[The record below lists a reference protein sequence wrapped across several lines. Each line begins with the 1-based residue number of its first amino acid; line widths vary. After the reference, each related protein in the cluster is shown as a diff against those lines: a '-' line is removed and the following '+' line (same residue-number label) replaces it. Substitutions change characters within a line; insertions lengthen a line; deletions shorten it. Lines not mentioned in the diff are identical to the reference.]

1 MENGF
6 ITRSEFEKRL
16 CQLFARNRISA
27 YPRKRR
33 DRHILLKSILLT
45 LERDKDYTEAEI
57 NEAIKTW
64 LTGMHEPHGLDHVGL
79 RRYLVDEGYLDRSRN
94 GSRYWVIDPGPS
106 TKWFEPDVEEVDVF
120 KVVDEAKE
128 SYDKSRRKRGEVRQK
143 ILDAALELFSEKGF
157 EGASI
162 RDIASAAGVTVPN
175 IYYYFKDKKGLYQAT
190 LQGSVDNVL
199 EIIVKIDDPNASFR
213 DRFVAL
219 AKSKMRLARQKNP
232 AFELFLKEW
241 VDRGGSS
248 EFPPQLETV
257 MSKSF
262 KYMEE
267 MLAQAVQRGEIR
279 PINPKLG
286 VWYLI
291 GLIFIRSGK
300 FLSKYMKTREVLSD
314 DEVEEF
320 VDLILNGLEKKD

>member
-1 MENGF
+1 MQNKF
-6 ITRSEFEKRL
+6 ITRKEFEERL
-16 CQLFARNRISA
+16 IQLFAQNRISA

-33 DRHILLKSILLT
+33 DRHILLKSIVMT
-45 LERDKDYTEAEI
+45 LANGKDYTETEI
-57 NEAIKTW
+57 NQAIKAW
-64 LTGMHEPHGLDHVGL
+64 LTGMHNPRGLDHVAL
-79 RRYLVDEGYLDRSRN
+79 RRYLVDEGYVDRSRN
-94 GSRYWVIDPGPS
+94 GSRYWVITPGPS
-106 TKWFEPDVEEVDVF
+106 TKLFEPDVGEVDVF
-120 KVVDEAKE
+120 SLVGEAKE
-128 SYDKSRRKRGEVRQK
+128 THDKSRRKRGEVRQK
-143 ILDAALELFSEKGF
+143 ILDAATELFSQKGYD
-157 EGASI
+157 GVSI
-162 RDIASAAGVTVPN
+162 RDIASKAGITIPN

-190 LQGSVDNVL
+190 LQGSADNVL
-199 EIIVKIDDPNASFR
+199 EILKKIDDPNASFR

-219 AKSKMRLARQKNP
+219 AKAKMRLAKQKNP

-241 VDRGGSS
+241 VDRGGSP

-267 MLAQAVQRGEIR
+267 MIAQAVQRGEIR

-291 GLIFIRSGK
+291 GLIFMRSGK

-320 VDLILNGLEKKD
+320 VDLILKGLEKK